1 MRPIFC
7 QKVELLSGR
16 KLTPSDYSN
25 FSRVVLLD
33 EGLAQQLFGTENPLN
48 QVVSVGDNNYRVVG
62 IFKDPNAGTALYGA
76 SSGGS
81 ALMANTQLASE
92 FGTDEIQNYCRLC
105 TGCEANQNRW
115 DRSCSKANR
124 AIRCSPRGI
133 PNL

>member
-1 MRPIFC
+1 MQPLLFEKKKADGVNIQGVNETYFSVK
-7 QKVELLSGR
+7 KVELLSGR

-76 SSGGS
+76 SLRWKCLDGQYPTRP
-81 ALMANTQLASE
+81 LNSE
-92 FGTDEIQNYCRLC
+92 RMKFKILSSMCQM
-105 TGCEANQNRW
+105 
-115 DRSCSKANR
+115 
-124 AIRCSPRGI
+124 
-133 PNL
+133 

>member
-1 MRPIFC
+1 M
-7 QKVELLSGR
+7 
-16 KLTPSDYSN
+16 
-25 FSRVVLLD
+25 LLD

-92 FGTDEIQNYCRLC
+92 FGTDEIQNIVVHVPNVKEIKSV
-105 TGCEANQNRW
+105 GIGSN
-115 DRSCSKANR
+115 
-124 AIRCSPRGI
+124 PR
-133 PNL
+133 